1 MMINNNSNNF
11 KHFLNKKVL
20 AIDYGTKNVGTALF
34 QPGHEPF
41 PLEHLLVFNKGRE
54 TLLQELCALIEDEF
68 IEVVVVG
75 LPHHKDGNRSA
86 MTEEVDQFAHELSAK
101 NPSIPFYFQDETLSS
116 TEAHSR
122 MKNSPKYNFK
132 LDMSRVDLVAA
143 TIILEDFINGE
154 TPCPI

>member
-1 MMINNNSNNF
+1 MINNNSNNF
-11 KHFLNKKVL
+11 KQFLNKRVL
-20 AIDYGTKNVGTALF
+20 AIDYGTKNVGTATF

-41 PLEHLLVFNKGRE
+41 PLEHLLVLNKGRE
-54 TLLQELCALIEDEF
+54 ALLKELSSMIEDEF

-86 MTEEVDQFAHELSAK
+86 MTEEVDKFAHKLNAK
-101 NPSIPFYFQDETLSS
+101 NPNIPFYFQDETLSS